1 LAPDL
6 RIVLTDAPAE
16 ADKLAVREGLLAHS
30 EPFIGPA
37 NHRPLA
43 VLAYAADGS
52 LRGGL
57 VGETVRLLLGVDL
70 LWVAPE
76 ERGRGLGSRLLRAAE
91 GEAVAR
97 GCRVAF
103 LGTADYQA
111 RPFYERHGYRV
122 FGTLEGAMPNGHR
135 IFHLAKTLV
144 PAAAA
149 ATPG

>member
-1 LAPDL
+1 MRPEPRLL
-6 RIVLTDAPAE
+6 VTDDPSE
-16 ADKLAVREGLLAHS
+16 ADKLAVRDGLRAHS
-30 EPFIGPA
+30 EPFIGPP

-43 VLAYAADGS
+43 VLAHAADGG

-91 GEAVAR
+91 EEAVAR

-122 FGTLEGAMPNGHR
+122 FGTLERALPGGHR

-144 PAAAA
+144 PTP
-149 ATPG
+149 TPG